1 MPEYAGEISLKASIE
16 KKEFY
21 ASLLEMKNKLG
32 ELTKYSKPIKLSINF
47 KKLNLSNIDS
57 AIQDI
62 TQKYNNLVKGLEKP
76 PEEIGIAK
84 AFRKAESDLA
94 KLISK
99 RDSLVR
105 SIGGENNLEIVDRG
119 VKQGRVDESTLPAE
133 YSKIKDLE
141 IEIEKSKDIV
151 RDLAETL
158 NAVRL
163 NPELL
168 PSIKNLQSDIDN
180 LEQKKIQL
188 INQDQLDKFV
198 ELKKVAEDLRQEKI
212 DFINKETFY
221 KIKELREIVNEL
233 SRKKIDLLS
242 PENLSKLDML
252 KKSVSELSNKKINI
266 ISQDNL
272 YRIEAIKKAVN
283 DLEKKKITLIKDREI
298 AKINELKKSISS
310 AFDNMASKAK
320 GGIGRVGNIIK
331 SGFRKALSPLRALA
345 SGVSNLFKRIV
356 RLGLLVTVFAALRHG
371 FSSLRQ
377 YIGGALKTNTEFM
390 NSLNKIRSNLLT
402 AFYPI
407 YQAILPALNSF
418 MAMLS
423 KATSYLAGFVS
434 VIFGKNIKQS
444 QAGAKALNDSIAKVN
459 ETTIKSTAVS
469 NKKAKAVKNEKK
481 AYDELGKGI
490 KGTKAELAAFDKLN
504 VLEKRKKNESQD
516 IDNSAPD
523 TPDVKV
529 PVFTPTIEFSDSEM
543 SKFETILEKIKNIF
557 GKIRETVQPTID
569 AFKSLGE
576 TFKETFGKFAI
587 RLGQDFLNEFLYPL
601 GRWTFTKALPKF
613 AEITENML
621 KNIDWEKL
629 NNSLK
634 GLFKAIEP
642 FAEKVGDGLLWFYE
656 KVLAPLGTYIV
667 NNLLPP
673 FIDELAADIK
683 IMSTVL
689 DGISDTFKWFFETA
703 LEKLKEAKVPD
714 KLKEFFETRAAFFES
729 IADNKDALLEVGQ
742 FIGAVLIPAIIA
754 LTVALAAKGLL
765 GAIAAIGALIT
776 PGGLIVAGLAAVAGG
791 VVYFAKKASESGKV
805 YKKFYQDMGTSE
817 EEFSKLS
824 AEEKSKML
832 STWLNSQK
840 EFADDNERINY
851 EQYKNL
857 LERDQEMYENLA
869 KHEREVAE
877 EAQKDRERWN
887 AFWGWFGTQFNSFVS
902 KWSEFWGWFGDKLK
916 EWGENL
922 KNWGQDAGK
931 AIAEGAQKAWNKVGD
946 IGKTVWNNVL
956 KWIQDKINKFIEG
969 INWVIDKVKL
979 LPGTDFLQRIPE
991 VKIPGLAQGAV
1002 LKGGSPMLAYL
1013 NDQPR
1018 GQINIETPLN
1028 TMIDAFNTALQNNSY
1043 AGNITIE
1050 ANGDIDSI
1058 VSLLNFRIKKE
1069 NSRIGTRLISGD
1081 AWI

>member
-1 MPEYAGEISLKASIE
+1 MPEYAGEIKLKPSIE

-21 ASLLEMKNKLG
+21 ASLLEIKNKLG

-99 RDSLVR
+99 RDSLVS
-105 SIGGENNLEIVDRG
+105 SIGGENNLEIVGRG
-119 VKQGRVDESTLPAE
+119 VKQGRIDESTLPAE

-198 ELKKVAEDLRQEKI
+198 ELKKVAEDLRQQKI

-221 KIKELREIVNEL
+221 KIKELREIANEL

-272 YRIEAIKKAVN
+272 YRIEAIKRAVN

-298 AKINELKKSISS
+298 AKANELKRAISDS
-310 AFDNMASKAK
+310 VGNVSSNIK
-320 GGIGRVGNIIK
+320 GGIGGVGNIIG

-356 RLGLLVTVFAALRHG
+356 RLGLLVTVFYTLRHG

-407 YQAILPALNSF
+407 YQAILPALNSL

-444 QAGAKALNDSIAKVN
+444 QAGAKALNDSIAQLN
-459 ETTIKSTAVS
+459 ETTNKSTAVSNKSTSSS

-490 KGTKAELAAFDKLN
+490 KKAKGELASFDKLN
-504 VLEKRKKNESQD
+504 VLEKHKKDESKD
-516 IDNSAPD
+516 IDTSAPD
-523 TPDVKV
+523 TPNVPDVPNY

-543 SKFETILEKIKNIF
+543 SKFETIFEKVKNIF

-569 AFKSLGE
+569 AFRKLGE

-621 KNIDWEKL
+621 KNIDWDKL
-629 NNSLK
+629 NEALK
-634 GLFKAIEP
+634 ELFRVLEP
-642 FAEKVGDGLLWFYE
+642 FAEKIGDGLLWFYE
-656 KVLAPLGTYIV
+656 KVLAPLGEYTV
-667 NNLLPP
+667 NKLLPP
-673 FIDELAADIK
+673 FIKELAAEVK
-683 IMSTVL
+683 ILTAIF
-689 DGISDTFKWFFETA
+689 DGVSDTFKWFFEKG
-703 LEKLKEAKVPD
+703 LEKLKEFEIPD
-714 KLKEFFETRAAFFES
+714 KIAKFFEGRANFVKG
-729 IADNKDALLEVGQ
+729 IADNEEKLKNIKDIAG
-742 FIGAVLIPAIIA
+742 GAAMVSIF
-754 LTVALAAKGLL
+754 
-765 GAIAAIGALIT
+765 
-776 PGGLIVAGLAAVAGG
+776 GLAGA
-791 VVYFAKKASESGKV
+791 FMFLAKKASESGKV

-824 AEEKSKML
+824 VDKKSEML
-832 STWLNSQK
+832 SSWLNSQK

-851 EQYKNL
+851 EQYKGM
-857 LERDQEMYENLA
+857 LERDQQMYEKLA
-869 KHEREVAE
+869 KHEREIAE
-877 EAQKDRERWN
+877 ESKRDKEQWD
-887 AFWGWFGTQFNSFVS
+887 AFWGWFGTQFNSFLS
-902 KWSEFWGWFGDKLK
+902 KWSEFWKWFGDKLQ
-916 EWGENL
+916 EWNKNL
-922 KNWGQDAGK
+922 ENWGRDAGK
-931 AIAEGAQKAWNKVGD
+931 AIAEGAKNAWNTIGD
-946 IGKTVWNNVL
+946 VAKGIWREVL
-956 KWIQDKINKFIEG
+956 KAIQDKINKFIG
-969 INWVIDKVKL
+969 DINWVINAIKVF
-979 LPGTDFLQRIPE
+979 PGTDFLKPLPE

-1002 LKGGSPMLAYL
+1002 LKGGNPMLAYL

>member
-84 AFRKAESDLA
+84 AFRKAEADLT

-188 INQDQLDKFV
+188 INQEQLDKFV
-198 ELKKVAEDLRQEKI
+198 ELKKAAEDLKQEKI

-233 SRKKIDLLS
+233 SRNKIDLLS

-298 AKINELKKSISS
+298 AKANELKKSISG
-310 AFDNMASKAK
+310 AFDNMSSKVQ
-320 GGIGRVGNIIK
+320 GGIGGIGNTLS
-331 SGFRKALSPLRALA
+331 SGFSKALSPLKSLS
-345 SGVSNLFKRIV
+345 SGVSNLFKRIG
-356 RLGLLVTVFAALRHG
+356 RLGLLVTVFAVLRHG
-371 FSSLRQ
+371 FSALRQ

-407 YQAILPALNSF
+407 YQAILPALNAL

-444 QAGAKALNDSIAKVN
+444 QAGAKALNDSIAQLN
-459 ETTIKSTAVS
+459 ETTNKSTAVSNKSTSSS

-490 KGTKAELAAFDKLN
+490 KGAKAELAAFDKLN
-504 VLEKRKKNESQD
+504 VLEKHKKDESQD

-523 TPDVKV
+523 TPNVPDVKV

-543 SKFETILEKIKNIF
+543 SQFETIFEKIKKLI
-557 GKIRETVQPTID
+557 KPTID

-576 TFKETFGKFAI
+576 TFKETFGKFAV

-601 GRWTFTKALPKF
+601 GRWTFNDALPRF
-613 AEITENML
+613 AKITENML
-621 KNIDWEKL
+621 KDIDWGKL
-629 NNSLK
+629 NNALK
-634 GLFKAIEP
+634 DLFKAIEP
-642 FAEKVGDGLLWFYE
+642 FAEQVGNGLLWFYE
-656 KVLAPLGTYIV
+656 NVLAKLATYTI

-673 FIDELAADIK
+673 FIKELAADIK

-689 DGISDTFKWFFETA
+689 DGISATFKWFFETA

-729 IADNKDALLEVGQ
+729 IAENKEALKEIGE
-742 FIGAVLIPAIIA
+742 FIGAILIPII
-754 LTVALAAKGLL
+754 GLL
-765 GAIAAIGALIT
+765 IGKSAAAGLTGLFAILSKIGALLT
-776 PGGLIVAGLAAVAGG
+776 PQGLIIAGCVLLAGTM
-791 VVYFAKKASESGKV
+791 VYLAKKAHDSNKAWSRFFEDAGISK
-805 YKKFYQDMGTSE
+805 
-817 EEFSKLS
+817 EEFAKLS
-824 AEEKSKML
+824 MEEQAKMVDE
-832 STWLNSQK
+832 WLNK
-840 EFADDNERINY
+840 
-851 EQYKNL
+851 
-857 LERDQEMYENLA
+857 
-869 KHEREVAE
+869 EREFTDESEKLEFEQHKRIIQRQHESVKWVLKIKQAFSDWMKSIGE
-877 EAQKDRERWN
+877 EWN
-887 AFWGWFGTQFNSFVS
+887 KSWEKVS
-902 KWSEFWGWFGDKLK
+902 DKFK
-916 EWGENL
+916 EWNKKLEEWNIEV
-922 KNWGQDAGK
+922 AK
-931 AIAEGAQKAWNKVGD
+931 AIVKGGQKAWDKVSE
-946 IGKTVWNNVL
+946 IATTVWQNVL
-956 KWIQDKINKFIEG
+956 RWIQDKINKFIGG
-969 INWVIDKVKL
+969 INWVIDKIKL
-979 LPGTDFLQRIPE
+979 LPGTDSLQRIPE

-1002 LKGGSPMLAYL
+1002 LKGGNPMLAYL